1 MCDCNNDKA
10 KEYMEVLS
18 DKQVRELKNR
28 MKTGGH
34 DNE

>member
-1 MCDCNNDKA
+1 
-10 KEYMEVLS
+10 MEVLS

-34 DNE
+34 DNEWKWRPY